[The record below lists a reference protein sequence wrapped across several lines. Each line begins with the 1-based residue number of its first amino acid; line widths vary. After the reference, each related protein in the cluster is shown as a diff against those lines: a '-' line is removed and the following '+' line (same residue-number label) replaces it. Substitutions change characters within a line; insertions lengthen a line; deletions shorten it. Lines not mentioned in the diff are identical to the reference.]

1 MQNKR
6 SARCSADGMEVYHWS
21 QGADDP
27 TRFLLSMEWRDKAAF
42 DAHVATPHVQRA
54 EEMLEDL
61 LVEPAGEG
69 HFERM

>member
-1 MQNKR
+1 
-6 SARCSADGMEVYHWS
+6 MEVYHWS

-27 TRFLLSMEWRDKAAF
+27 TQFLLYMQWRNKATF

-54 EEMLEDL
+54 EELLEDM
-61 LVEPAGEG
+61 LVEPAQER